1 MKSTISNLFF
11 ISILI
16 LFLSINQIKAGDFDD
31 FESFENYG
39 YNEDPNS
46 LNIAS
51 ISYDLTYDETSV
63 VKVTIK
69 TYYELSQNVKFKAFL
84 KTDDELHEHI
94 LQCQNEFVD
103 LISCTTSKNITID
116 TKKKSGSNITFDGE
130 DTFEDE
136 NRISLIFSPVI
147 DDGQIL
153 YKDHRTFD
161 VKNDNNMVSG
171 GYLYITKK
179 SKKVLQERK
188 NFNKS
193 SNFRIFSPLYLGSKI
208 LPKSSFFNSS

>member
-16 LFLSINQIKAGDFDD
+16 IFLSINQIKAGDFDD

-116 TKKKSGSNITFDGE
+116 IQKNIFFITIKKNQE
-130 DTFEDE
+130 
-136 NRISLIFSPVI
+136 VI
-147 DDGQIL
+147 
-153 YKDHRTFD
+153 
-161 VKNDNNMVSG
+161 
-171 GYLYITKK
+171 
-179 SKKVLQERK
+179 
-188 NFNKS
+188 
-193 SNFRIFSPLYLGSKI
+193 
-208 LPKSSFFNSS
+208 

>member
-116 TKKKSGSNITFDGE
+116 TQKNIFFITIKKNQE
-130 DTFEDE
+130 
-136 NRISLIFSPVI
+136 VI
-147 DDGQIL
+147 
-153 YKDHRTFD
+153 
-161 VKNDNNMVSG
+161 
-171 GYLYITKK
+171 
-179 SKKVLQERK
+179 
-188 NFNKS
+188 
-193 SNFRIFSPLYLGSKI
+193 
-208 LPKSSFFNSS
+208 

>member
-16 LFLSINQIKAGDFDD
+16 IFLSIKQIKAGDFDD

-116 TKKKSGSNITFDGE
+116 TKKK
-130 DTFEDE
+130 
-136 NRISLIFSPVI
+136 IFF
-147 DDGQIL
+147 L
-153 YKDHRTFD
+153 LR
-161 VKNDNNMVSG
+161 
-171 GYLYITKK
+171 
-179 SKKVLQERK
+179 
-188 NFNKS
+188 
-193 SNFRIFSPLYLGSKI
+193 
-208 LPKSSFFNSS
+208 